1 MEEEAITDGMGAA
14 AMSGDF
20 SVKLNFSGPLTLE
33 VIQDALL
40 GTQLLMGHTEG
51 VLKQVLGTKV
61 KLGTVQVR
69 KIEQGSFIGDLK
81 ALVDSCGTILEKSED
96 MPMGK
101 LITVCVTGLL
111 ISGMVCY
118 TVQHMPADAPAA
130 PAAPVNRT
138 VHVQGDN
145 NGIAGD
151 VAAGATVNINIAQD
165 TAALAAML
173 KEQYPDAD
181 ELCDK
186 VAEAVIRKLG
196 KPAAAEAIKKA
207 AVHLCHPGKNKVDSI
222 ELSTCGSTG
231 ETARAVIGRELTAAV
246 PPEYKKEEPEE
257 QKRLLS
263 GIYIQIRRMNVDSC
277 PEGTWGAAVDDIET
291 GLPDRTLPLIVD
303 SQQKAWQV
311 HQHVSKPFKVDMW
324 AVFRRDSKGNPVY
337 LRYILKEIKED

>member
-69 KIEQGSFIGDLK
+69 KIEQGSFIGDLT
-81 ALVDSCGTILEKSED
+81 ANIDNCGKILETVKD
-96 MPMGK
+96 MPAGTTLLLCLTAIALYGMKLYAQRGGK
-101 LITVCVTGLL
+101 
-111 ISGMVCY
+111 
-118 TVQHMPADAPAA
+118 AA
-130 PAAPVNRT
+130 QDQEQPGT
-138 VHVQGDN
+138 VHVQGC
-145 NGIAGD
+145 IAGD

-303 SQQKAWQV
+303 SPQKAGQV